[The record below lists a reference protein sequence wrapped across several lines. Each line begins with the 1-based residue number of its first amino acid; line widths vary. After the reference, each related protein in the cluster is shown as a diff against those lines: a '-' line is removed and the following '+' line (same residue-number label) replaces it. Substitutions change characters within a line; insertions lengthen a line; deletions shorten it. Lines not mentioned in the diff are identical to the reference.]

1 MQTSLSDER
10 YTSRSYAA
18 IVAQQPGGLLATAL
32 NQPLILLV
40 ESEPRLASFLD
51 RALTAAGYRLERSAD
66 GQPAVSRVEELAPD
80 IVLLDTVLPSM
91 DTLELVR
98 QLRARSDAPI
108 VMLAARDSL
117 EDRVA
122 GLDAGADDYLM
133 KPFAFEELLARLR
146 ALLRGRSLAT
156 AGAIA
161 SARHGVLAYADL
173 RLDQDTRQAF
183 RGHRRLELRNK
194 SFELLASFMRHH
206 ERVLSRR
213 MLLQDVW
220 GYDFLGDSNVI
231 DVTIS
236 HLRRV
241 LEADGEPRLI
251 HTVRP
256 IGYILNARLM
266 SS

>member
-80 IVLLDTVLPSM
+80 IVLLDIVLPSM

-108 VMLAARDSL
+108 VMLA
-117 EDRVA
+117 
-122 GLDAGADDYLM
+122 
-133 KPFAFEELLARLR
+133 
-146 ALLRGRSLAT
+146 
-156 AGAIA
+156 I
-161 SARHGVLAYADL
+161 
-173 RLDQDTRQAF
+173 
-183 RGHRRLELRNK
+183 
-194 SFELLASFMRHH
+194 
-206 ERVLSRR
+206 
-213 MLLQDVW
+213 
-220 GYDFLGDSNVI
+220 SNVFM
-231 DVTIS
+231 TFAWYATRS
-236 HLRRV
+236 RTGSR
-241 LEADGEPRLI
+241 GW
-251 HTVRP
+251 TQ
-256 IGYILNARLM
+256 ARTTT
-266 SS
+266 

>member
-1 MQTSLSDER
+1 MSLSDEP
-10 YTSRSYAA
+10 YTSRTYPA
-18 IVAQQPGGLLATAL
+18 IVGQQPGGPLPTAL
-32 NQPLILLV
+32 NQPLVLLV

-51 RALTAAGYRLERSAD
+51 RALTASGYRLERAVE
-66 GQPAVSRVEELAPD
+66 GQPAVSRLEELVPD
-80 IVLLDTVLPSM
+80 VVLLDVDLPGV
-91 DTLELVR
+91 DTQELVR
-98 QLRARSDAPI
+98 QLRARSGVPI
-108 VMLAARDSL
+108 VVLAARDSL
-117 EDRVA
+117 EDRIA

-161 SARHGVLAYADL
+161 NARHGVLAYADL
-173 RLDQDTRQAF
+173 RLDQDTRQAW
-183 RGHRRLELRNK
+183 RGQRRLELRNK
-194 SFELLASFMRHH
+194 GFELLASFMRHH
-206 ERVLSRR
+206 ERVLTRP
-213 MLLQDVW
+213 MLLHDVW

-236 HLRRV
+236 HLRRA

-256 IGYILNARLM
+256 IGYILNAR
-266 SS
+266 S